1 MNIAIHQPNYIPW
14 CGFFAK
20 MALCDTFVFLDNAE
34 MSTGP
39 SYVYRAK
46 IRGHHDDAMWLSV
59 PNHRQLGQTIDQIE
73 VVNST
78 WWRDHLN
85 MLRAIYGKAPYFKEV
100 FSFIDPI
107 YRRKEKILM
116 NLNIQ
121 LILGIANY
129 LGLQPEFKRTS
140 EIHPAGFSDDRLISI
155 AQILG
160 ASSYIS
166 GKGGQKYQDPA
177 KFAAAGIKL
186 CIYTYPSPAYAQSN
200 QPFVAG
206 LSILDALFHLGK
218 EAISVLPDKSQL
230 PMPISE

>member
-1 MNIAIHQPNYIPW
+1 
-14 CGFFAK
+14 
-20 MALCDTFVFLDNAE
+20 
-34 MSTGP
+34 
-39 SYVYRAK
+39 
-46 IRGHHDDAMWLSV
+46 
-59 PNHRQLGQTIDQIE
+59 
-73 VVNST
+73 
-78 WWRDHLN
+78 
-85 MLRAIYGKAPYFKEV
+85 
-100 FSFIDPI
+100 
-107 YRRKEKILM
+107 M

-177 KFAAAGIKL
+177 KFAEAGIKL
-186 CIYTYPSPAYAQSN
+186 RIYTYPSPAYAQSN

-206 LSILDALFHLGK
+206 LSMLDALFHLGK